1 MSRAKPR
8 AQDRQGTAIVPADSP
23 VFAPCG
29 NAFALFRAADR
40 LGICVQQDVQM
51 DPVKNKAE
59 RSHALPREL
68 WPILALIFTGPV
80 LFVNVLLGGDRA
92 LQRAWI
98 IALIGFACFGFLGRR
113 NGHSTVIQRV
123 NGNGATTPTE
133 SPSESKMRLAKTR
146 NGGVRTRSTKGGMA
160 GWVAAFTGLLAHGFI
175 TGVMLTLFPLA
186 RRDAQLTGVV

>member
-1 MSRAKPR
+1 MLLEASEKVCELEGRKRPALATGILQRGWLERSDRSNLIPSGGVRERRLRAAFLCHGLSLGRRTGR
-8 AQDRQGTAIVPADSP
+8 AQQLPPRTRQSLPHAR
-23 VFAPCG
+23 G

-51 DPVKNKAE
+51 NSVKNKAE

-98 IALIGFACFGFLGRR
+98 IALIGLACFGFLGRR
-113 NGHSTVIQRV
+113 
-123 NGNGATTPTE
+123 
-133 SPSESKMRLAKTR
+133 K
-146 NGGVRTRSTKGGMA
+146 
-160 GWVAAFTGLLAHGFI
+160 
-175 TGVMLTLFPLA
+175 
-186 RRDAQLTGVV
+186 

>member
-1 MSRAKPR
+1 MPTWRPTSGEKPWPNSTKSRFLRLPCAYSGMAFRRAVTTALIQWWKGRDSNPRPRHYELRAAFSCHGLTLGRRTGR
-8 AQDRQGTAIVPADSP
+8 AQQLSPRTRQSLPQAR
-23 VFAPCG
+23 G

-51 DPVKNKAE
+51 NPVKNKSE

-98 IALIGFACFGFLGRR
+98 IGLIGLACFGFLGRR
-113 NGHSTVIQRV
+113 
-123 NGNGATTPTE
+123 
-133 SPSESKMRLAKTR
+133 K
-146 NGGVRTRSTKGGMA
+146 
-160 GWVAAFTGLLAHGFI
+160 
-175 TGVMLTLFPLA
+175 
-186 RRDAQLTGVV
+186 